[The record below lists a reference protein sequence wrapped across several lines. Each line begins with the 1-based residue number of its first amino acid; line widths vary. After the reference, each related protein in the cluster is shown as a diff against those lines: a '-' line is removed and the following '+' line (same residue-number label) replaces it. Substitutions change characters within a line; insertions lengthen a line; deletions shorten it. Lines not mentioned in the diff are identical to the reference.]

1 LLQVLAVVRLFHIPS
16 PEIASGSPP
25 RNLREPVAMKFPRA
39 RWVALT
45 SVVAISFLSGA
56 WLTRAKPSVEGS
68 VYQQARLFENVVGAI
83 HRHYIDSLGE
93 GDLYQRAAAALVTS
107 LNDPYA
113 ELLVREN
120 YREYQ
125 RQMTGTKLDIGV
137 QDRPMESGAGLGEGT
152 VVGPGDE
159 VLSIDGKSTD
169 GWGAS
174 KVDDALRRGASP
186 TVTVVVRPLGSD
198 RPVVRRITRT
208 AVHVPAASSGV
219 LLDGG
224 VGYVVLHRMSERAAD
239 ELRSSVDRLQKDGMR
254 ALVLDL
260 RSNPGGLIREGV
272 KVAGLFLQ
280 PGDTVAVSRGRSA
293 KTPRVYLAE
302 ESADWDGIRLVLL
315 VNRGTASSAEVIAGA
330 LQDHDRAAVVGTPTY
345 GKGVLQTTYP
355 LGEEVALK
363 LTTAKWFTP
372 SGRWVQ
378 RPPSEAVGGAGNRT
392 PALEPRVLRT
402 RAGRPIPDQSGI
414 LPDLTVR
421 SSLRSDGER
430 VLYSA
435 LGDDLERF
443 RRVLSTYAA
452 ELRADGSV
460 TDEAFNVTV
469 EMREGLYLRLL
480 EEGVSLSPETYE
492 DASAYVADQLGYE
505 IARELF
511 GTESVVRRQAKAD
524 RQLQAALRLLRSAE
538 SQQETITSAVA
549 AQAAG
554 RSR

>member
-1 LLQVLAVVRLFHIPS
+1 
-16 PEIASGSPP
+16 
-25 RNLREPVAMKFPRA
+25 MKSFPRA

-56 WLTRAKPSVEGS
+56 WLTRAKPSAEGS

-93 GDLYQRAAAALVTS
+93 GDLYQRAASALVTS

-120 YREYQ
+120 YREYK
-125 RQMTGTKLDIGV
+125 RQMSGNRVEIGV
-137 QDRPMESGAGLGEGT
+137 KDKPTESGAGFGEGD
-152 VVGPGDE
+152 VLVAGDE
-159 VLSIDGKSTD
+159 VLSIDGTSTE
-169 GWGAS
+169 GWGPA
-174 KVDDALRRGASP
+174 KVEDALRRGTGR
-186 TVTVVVRPLGSD
+186 TVTVVVRAPGSD

-208 AVHVPAASSGV
+208 SVHVPAASSGV

-224 VGYVVLHRMSERAAD
+224 VGYVVLHRMSEHAAD
-239 ELRSSVDRLQKDGMR
+239 ELRDAVTRLKQDGMK

-260 RSNPGGLIREGV
+260 RSNPGGLIKEGV
-272 KVAGLFLQ
+272 KVAGLFLH
-280 PGDTVAVSRGRSA
+280 PGDTVAVSHGRSA
-293 KTPRVYLAE
+293 RTPRVYLAE

-378 RPPSEAVGGAGNRT
+378 RPPAESPGAAGNRT
-392 PALEPRVLRT
+392 PALEPEVMRT
-402 RAGRPIPDQSGI
+402 KAGRPIPDRSGV

-435 LGDDLERF
+435 LGHDLERF
-443 RRVLSTYAA
+443 RRVLSAYAA

-460 TDEAFNVTV
+460 TDESFQVTP
-469 EMREGLYLRLL
+469 EMRAGLYARLV
-480 EEGVSLSPETYE
+480 EEGVTLAPETYE
-492 DASAYVADQLGYE
+492 DAAPYVADQLGYE

-524 RQLQAALRLLRSAE
+524 RQLQAALRLLRGSD
-538 SQQETITSAVA
+538 SQQETITAAVA

-554 RSR
+554 RLR

>member
-1 LLQVLAVVRLFHIPS
+1 
-16 PEIASGSPP
+16 
-25 RNLREPVAMKFPRA
+25 MKSFPRA

-45 SVVAISFLSGA
+45 SVVAISFVSGA
-56 WLTRAKPSVEGS
+56 WLTRAKPSAEGS

-83 HRHYIDSLGE
+83 HRHYIDSMGE
-93 GDLYQRAAAALVTS
+93 GDLYQRAASALVTS

-120 YREYQ
+120 YREYK
-125 RQMTGTKLDIGV
+125 RQMSGNRVEYGV
-137 QDRPMESGAGLGEGT
+137 QDEPTESGAGLGEGT
-152 VVGPGDE
+152 GVKPGDE
-159 VLSIDGKSTD
+159 ILSIDGRSTV
-169 GWGAS
+169 GWGSA
-174 KVDDALRRGASP
+174 KVEDALRRGANRTL
-186 TVTVVVRPLGSD
+186 TVLVRPLGSD
-198 RPVVRRITRT
+198 RTVVRKITRT
-208 AVHVPAASSGV
+208 SVHVSAASSGV

-224 VGYVVLHRMSERAAD
+224 VGYVVLHRMSEYAAD
-239 ELRSSVDRLQKDGMR
+239 ELRAAVDRLRQDGMK

-272 KVAGLFLQ
+272 KVAGLFLH

-293 KTPRVYLAE
+293 RTPRVYLAG
-302 ESADWDGIRLVLL
+302 ESADWEGLRLVLL

-330 LQDHDRAAVVGTPTY
+330 LQDHDRAAIVGTPTY

-378 RPPSEAVGGAGNRT
+378 RPPAEAVGAAGNRT
-392 PALEPRVLRT
+392 PALEPKVFRT

-421 SSLRSDGER
+421 LSLRSDGER

-435 LGDDLERF
+435 LGHDLERF
-443 RRVLSTYAA
+443 RRVLSAYAA
-452 ELRADGSV
+452 ELHTEGSV
-460 TDEAFNVTV
+460 TNESFQITP
-469 EMREGLYLRLL
+469 EMREGLYTRLL
-480 EEGVSLSPETYE
+480 EEGISLSPETFE
-492 DASAYVADQLGYE
+492 DASPYVADQLGYE

-524 RQLQAALRLLRSAE
+524 RQLQAALLLLRSSD
-538 SQQETITSAVA
+538 SQQETITAAVA
-549 AQAAG
+549 AQASG

>member
-1 LLQVLAVVRLFHIPS
+1 
-16 PEIASGSPP
+16 
-25 RNLREPVAMKFPRA
+25 MKSFSRA

-45 SVVAISFLSGA
+45 SVVTISFASGA
-56 WLTRAKPSVEGS
+56 WLTRAKPSAGGG

-83 HRHYIDSLGE
+83 NRHYIDSLGE

-113 ELLVREN
+113 ELLVRES

-125 RQMTGTKLDIGV
+125 RQMTGTQVGLGIPE
-137 QDRPMESGAGLGEGT
+137 RPRESGAAPDDEAG
-152 VVGPGDE
+152 VAAGDE
-159 VLSIDGKSTD
+159 VLSIDGESTD
-169 GWGAS
+169 GWDAP
-174 KVDDALRRGASP
+174 KIEAALRRGASP

-198 RPVVRRITRT
+198 RPEVRRITRT
-208 AVHVPAASSGV
+208 PVHVPAASSGV

-224 VGYVVLHRMSERAAD
+224 VGYVVLHRMSDHAAEELRAA
-239 ELRSSVDRLQKDGMR
+239 VDRLKQDGMK

-280 PGDTVAVSRGRSA
+280 PGDTVATSRGRSR
-293 KTPRVYLAE
+293 TPRVYLAT
-302 ESADWDGIRLVLL
+302 ESADWDGIRLVVL

-330 LQDHDRAAVVGTPTY
+330 LQDHDRAALVGTPTY

-378 RPPSEAVGGAGNRT
+378 RPPAQAVGGSGNRT
-392 PALEPRVLRT
+392 PALVPRVFRT
-402 RAGRPIPDQSGI
+402 QAGRPIPDQSGI

-421 SSLRSDGER
+421 SSLRADGER
-430 VLYSA
+430 VLYTA

-443 RRVLSTYAA
+443 RRVLSAYAA
-452 ELRADGSV
+452 ELRADGDVADETFKV
-460 TDEAFNVTV
+460 TAR
-469 EMREGLYLRLL
+469 MRDGLYLRLV
-480 EEGVSLSPETYE
+480 EEGISLSTETYE
-492 DASAYVADQLGYE
+492 DASGYVTDQLGYE

-511 GTESVVRRQAKAD
+511 GTESVVRRQSKAD
-524 RQLQAALRLLRSAE
+524 RQLQAALRLLRGAD

-549 AQAAG
+549 SQAAG
-554 RSR
+554 RMR

>member
-1 LLQVLAVVRLFHIPS
+1 
-16 PEIASGSPP
+16 
-25 RNLREPVAMKFPRA
+25 MKSFPRA
-39 RWVALT
+39 RWIALT
-45 SVVAISFLSGA
+45 TVVAISFASGA
-56 WLTRAKPSVEGS
+56 WLTRAKPSAEGS

-93 GDLYQRAAAALVTS
+93 GDLYQRAATALVTS

-113 ELLVREN
+113 ELLVRDG
-120 YREYQ
+120 YREYK
-125 RQMTGTKLDIGV
+125 RQMSGTQLDLEVRDG
-137 QDRPMESGAGLGEGT
+137 PTESGSGLGEVNGIRS
-152 VVGPGDE
+152 GDE
-159 VLSIDGKSTD
+159 VLSIDGKRTD

-174 KVDDALRRGASP
+174 RVEAALRSGARP
-186 TVTVVVRPLGSD
+186 TVTVLVRPPGSD

-208 AVHVPAASSGV
+208 VIHVPAASPGV
-219 LLDGG
+219 LLEGG
-224 VGYVVLHRMSERAAD
+224 VGYVVLHRMSEHAAEELRAA
-239 ELRSSVDRLQKDGMR
+239 VDRLKQDGMK

-272 KVAGLFLQ
+272 KVAGLFLE
-280 PGDTVAVSRGRSA
+280 PGDTVATSRGRAA
-293 KTPRVYLAE
+293 KGPRVYLAE
-302 ESADWDGIRLVLL
+302 ESAQWDGIRLALL

-330 LQDHDRAAVVGTPTY
+330 LQDHDRAAIVGTPTY

-378 RPPSEAVGGAGNRT
+378 RPPAEAPGAAGNRT
-392 PALEPRVLRT
+392 PALEPEVFRT

-430 VLYSA
+430 VLYTA
-435 LGDDLERF
+435 LGHDLERF
-443 RRVLSTYAA
+443 RRLLSAYAA
-452 ELRADGSV
+452 ELRANGSV
-460 TDEAFNVTV
+460 TDETFQVT
-469 EMREGLYLRLL
+469 EAMREELYARLV
-480 EEGVSLSPETYE
+480 EEGVSLNPETYA
-492 DASAYVADQLGYE
+492 DAAPYVADQLGYE

-524 RQLQAALRLLRSAE
+524 RQLQAALRLLRTSE
-538 SQQETITSAVA
+538 SQQQTITTAVA
-549 AQAAG
+549 AQASG
-554 RSR
+554 RTR

>member
-1 LLQVLAVVRLFHIPS
+1 
-16 PEIASGSPP
+16 
-25 RNLREPVAMKFPRA
+25 MKSFPRA

-45 SVVAISFLSGA
+45 SVVGISFLSGA
-56 WLTRAKPSVEGS
+56 WLTRAKPSAEGG

-93 GDLYQRAAAALVTS
+93 GDLYQRAASALVTS

-120 YREYQ
+120 YREYK
-125 RQMTGTKLDIGV
+125 RQMSGNRVELDV
-137 QDRPMESGAGLGEGT
+137 QDGPTESGAGLGEGDA
-152 VVGPGDE
+152 VEAGDE
-159 VLSIDGKSTD
+159 ILSIDGKSTE
-169 GWGAS
+169 GWAAD
-174 KVDDALRRGASP
+174 KVEAALRRGSGP
-186 TVTVVVRPLGSD
+186 TVTVLVRPLGSENAE
-198 RPVVRRITRT
+198 VRKITRT
-208 AVHVPAASSGV
+208 SVHVPAASSGV

-224 VGYVVLHRMSERAAD
+224 VGYVVLHRMSEHAAT
-239 ELRSSVDRLQKDGMR
+239 ELRDAVDRLRQDGMK

-260 RSNPGGLIREGV
+260 RSNPGGLIKEGV
-272 KVAGLFLQ
+272 RVAGLFLH
-280 PGDTVAVSRGRSA
+280 PGDTVAVSQGRSA
-293 KTPRVYLAE
+293 KTPRAYLAE
-302 ESADWDGIRLVLL
+302 ESAEWDGMRVVLL

-330 LQDHDRAAVVGTPTY
+330 LQDHDRAAIVGTPTY

-363 LTTAKWFTP
+363 LTTAKWYTP

-378 RPPSEAVGGAGNRT
+378 RPPAQSLGAAGNRT
-392 PALEPRVLRT
+392 PALEPKVLRT

-435 LGDDLERF
+435 LGHDLERF
-443 RRVLSTYAA
+443 RRVLSAYAA
-452 ELRADGSV
+452 ELRENGSV
-460 TDEAFNVTV
+460 TDETFQVTP
-469 EMREGLYLRLL
+469 EMREGLYTRLQD
-480 EEGVSLSPETYE
+480 EGITLSPETYE
-492 DASAYVADQLGYE
+492 DAAPYVADQLGYE

-524 RQLQAALRLLRSAE
+524 RQLQAALRLLRNAD
-538 SQQETITSAVA
+538 SQQETITAAVA
-549 AQAAG
+549 AQAG
-554 RSR
+554 GKLR

>member
-1 LLQVLAVVRLFHIPS
+1 
-16 PEIASGSPP
+16 
-25 RNLREPVAMKFPRA
+25 MKSFPRA

-45 SVVAISFLSGA
+45 SIVAISFLSGA
-56 WLTRAKPSVEGS
+56 WLTRAKPSAEGN

-83 HRHYIDSLGE
+83 HRHYIDSMGE
-93 GDLYQRAAAALVTS
+93 GDLYQRAANALVGS

-113 ELLVREN
+113 ELLVRES

-125 RQMTGTKLDIGV
+125 RQMTGTQLRTGV
-137 QDRPMESGAGLGEGT
+137 DQPAESGAGFGG
-152 VVGPGDE
+152 VVGLDPGDA
-159 VLSIDGKSTD
+159 VLAVNGESTESWD
-169 GWGAS
+169 AA
-174 KVDDALRRGASP
+174 KVDEAIRRGSGP
-186 TVTVVVRPLGSD
+186 GVTVLVRPIGSD
-198 RPVVRRITRT
+198 RPVVRKLTRA
-208 AVHVPAASSGV
+208 AVHIPAASPGV

-224 VGYVVLHRMSERAAD
+224 IGYVVLHRMSENAAA
-239 ELRSSVDRLQKDGMR
+239 ELRTAVERLRADGMK

-280 PGDTVAVSRGRSA
+280 PGDTVAVSIGRTS
-293 KTPRVYLAE
+293 KQPRAYVAE
-302 ESADWDGIRLVLL
+302 ESADWDDIRLVLL

-378 RPPSEAVGGAGNRT
+378 RPPAQAVGGAGNRT
-392 PALEPRVLRT
+392 PALEPQVLRT

-421 SSLRSDGER
+421 SSLRTDGER

-443 RRVLSTYAA
+443 RQVLSAYAA

-460 TDEAFNVTV
+460 TDESFQVTPA
-469 EMREGLYLRLL
+469 MREGLYARMI
-480 EEGVSLSPETYE
+480 EAGVTLTPETYE
-492 DASAYVADQLGYE
+492 EAAGYVADQLGYE
-505 IARELF
+505 ISRELF
-511 GTESVVRRQAKAD
+511 GTEAVVRRQAKAD
-524 RQLQAALRLLRSAE
+524 RQLQAALRLVRNAD
-538 SQQETITSAVA
+538 SQQEAITAAVA
-549 AQAAG
+549 AQASG
-554 RSR
+554 RAR

>member
-1 LLQVLAVVRLFHIPS
+1 
-16 PEIASGSPP
+16 
-25 RNLREPVAMKFPRA
+25 MKSFSRA
-39 RWVALT
+39 RWFALT

-56 WLTRAKPSVEGS
+56 WLTRAKPSANGN
-68 VYQQARLFENVVGAI
+68 VYQQARLFENVVGSI
-83 HRHYIDSLGE
+83 HRHYIDSMGE
-93 GDLYQRAAAALVTS
+93 GDLYQRAANALVTS

-113 ELLVREN
+113 ELLLRES

-125 RQMTGTKLDIGV
+125 RQMTGTQLRTGV
-137 QDRPMESGAGLGEGT
+137 TRPAESGSGFGGLAGLN
-152 VVGPGDE
+152 PGDE
-159 VLSIDGKSTD
+159 ILAVEGTSTK
-169 GWGAS
+169 GWESDA
-174 KVDDALRRGASP
+174 VDEAIRRVSRPA
-186 TVTVVVRPLGSD
+186 VTVLVQPVGSD
-198 RPVVRRITRT
+198 RPEIRKLTRT
-208 AVHVPAASSGV
+208 AVHVPAASPGI

-224 VGYVVLHRMSERAAD
+224 VGYVVLHRMSEHAATELRAA
-239 ELRSSVDRLQKDGMR
+239 VDRLKADGMKG
-254 ALVLDL
+254 LVLDL

-280 PGDTVAVSRGRSA
+280 PGDTVATSKGRSS
-293 KTPRVYLAE
+293 RVRTYLAE
-302 ESADWDGIRLVLL
+302 ESADWDDIRLVLL

-378 RPPSEAVGGAGNRT
+378 RPPAQSAGGAGNRT
-392 PALEPRVLRT
+392 PELEPQVLRT

-443 RRVLSTYAA
+443 RQVLSAYAA
-452 ELRADGSV
+452 ELRANGSV
-460 TDEAFNVTV
+460 TDEAFQVTPA
-469 EMREGLYLRLL
+469 MREGLYARLKDA
-480 EEGVSLSPETYE
+480 EVSLSRETYDE
-492 DASAYVADQLGYE
+492 AASYVADQLGYE
-505 IARELF
+505 ISRELF

-524 RQLQAALRLLRSAE
+524 RQLQAALRLLRQSDT
-538 SQQETITSAVA
+538 QQEAITAAVA
-549 AQAAG
+549 AQASG
-554 RSR
+554 RAR

>member
-1 LLQVLAVVRLFHIPS
+1 
-16 PEIASGSPP
+16 
-25 RNLREPVAMKFPRA
+25 MKFFPRA

-45 SVVAISFLSGA
+45 SIVATSFLSGA
-56 WLTRAKPSVEGS
+56 WLTRAKPSAEGN
-68 VYQQARLFENVVGAI
+68 VYQQARLFENVVGAV
-83 HRHYIDSLGE
+83 HRHYIDSMGE
-93 GDLYQRAAAALVTS
+93 GDLYQRAASALVTS

-120 YREYQ
+120 YREYK
-125 RQMTGTKLDIGV
+125 RQMSGNKVELGV
-137 QDRPMESGAGLGEGT
+137 QDEPTESGAGLGESNGIEA
-152 VVGPGDE
+152 GDE
-159 VLSIDGKSTD
+159 IVSIDGRSTV
-169 GWGAS
+169 GWSSS
-174 KVDDALRRGASP
+174 KVEDALRGGA
-186 TVTVVVRPLGSD
+186 TRTLTVVVRPVGSD
-198 RPVVRRITRT
+198 RSVVRKITRT
-208 AVHVPAASSGV
+208 SVHIPAASSGV

-224 VGYVVLHRMSERAAD
+224 VGYVVLHRMSEHAAD
-239 ELRSSVDRLQKDGMR
+239 ELREAVGRLKQDGMK

-280 PGDTVAVSRGRSA
+280 PGDTVATSQGRSA
-293 KTPRVYLAE
+293 RTPRVYLAE
-302 ESADWDGIRLVLL
+302 ESADWNDIRLVLL

-378 RPPSEAVGGAGNRT
+378 RPPAQSLGAAGNRT
-392 PALEPRVLRT
+392 PALEPKVLRT
-402 RAGRPIPDQSGI
+402 AAGRPIPDQSGI

-435 LGDDLERF
+435 LGHDLERF
-443 RRVLSTYAA
+443 RRVLSAYAA
-452 ELRADGSV
+452 ELRANGSV
-460 TDEAFNVTV
+460 TDEAFQVTG
-469 EMREGLYLRLL
+469 EMREGLYNRLMD
-480 EEGVSLSPETYE
+480 EGITLSLETYE
-492 DASAYVADQLGYE
+492 DAAPYVADQLGYE

-524 RQLQAALRLLRSAE
+524 RQLQAALRLLRASDN
-538 SQQETITSAVA
+538 QQETITGAVA

-554 RSR
+554 KQR